1 MCRFSVNSLEVGSQ
15 VTRDTEKYREEV
27 NQIIEDYLE
36 TWKAPYSTLAEL
48 NGMEREE
55 LLGVIQDELGIVIQK
70 ADFDELVDE
79 DTLTV
84 DDIVG
89 AVTRGLG
96 MEDEE

>member
-1 MCRFSVNSLEVGSQ
+1 MI
-15 VTRDTEKYREEV
+15 RDVEKYREEV

-36 TWKAPYSTLAEL
+36 TWKAPYSTLEEL

-55 LLGVIQDELGIVIQK
+55 LLGVIQDELGIIIRK

-84 DDIVG
+84 DDILG
-89 AVTRGLG
+89 ALSRG
-96 MEDEE
+96 MEIEDEE